1 MSEIIYKK
9 VKTAYDENTKRVA
22 SITYFIAILAG
33 FAFPIAG
40 IVSPQIAVHFGV
52 RVEHIVFIDAL
63 TLIGLIVGN
72 LTSGKLINKVGTKN
86 SLLISI
92 ALLLVA
98 QFGIAVQNNLYFYS
112 FLVLLSGFGMGLL
125 IPTTGFMIVAAF
137 SKYNRSNAK
146 LNIMNFFVGIGAFIG
161 SASAGYITH
170 YLSWRGVF
178 YTTSCIFLL
187 TMLRTLF
194 SNVKDSE
201 AITQN
206 ENLKKH
212 KRSNV
217 NPITLGVVFISLALI
232 LYVYCEY
239 IITYWFSPYM
249 QQTLNF
255 DVENVGVILGIFWLS
270 LAVGRLI
277 AGWIIVPRT
286 KDYIFIMY
294 SALFVLIS
302 FVLFI
307 VSTNMFAIYL
317 IVILLGLGCSG
328 IYPSLVGYGMKQ
340 SKHVSAITMSFIVT
354 CGSVGGAFSLIFSA
368 TVGSFL
374 PNIYPIYIGPVFCLL
389 IIILIIIN
397 RLKFRTEDTKPSI

>member
-1 MSEIIYKK
+1 MLKK
-9 VKTAYDENTKRVA
+9 EYSKEKVIYDENTKTVA
-22 SITYFIAILAG
+22 GITYFIAILAG

-40 IVSPQIAVHFGV
+40 VVSPQIAVHFGV

-72 LTSGKLINKVGTKN
+72 LTSCKLINKTGTKN

-92 ALLLVA
+92 VLLLIA

-178 YTTSCIFLL
+178 YTTSCIFLI
-187 TMLRTLF
+187 TLIRVF
-194 SNVKDSE
+194 LSNVKDSE
-201 AITQN
+201 NIEQN
-206 ENLKKH
+206 ENVNKA
-212 KRSNV
+212 NV
-217 NPITLGVVFISLALI
+217 SKFNSITLGVVFISFALI

-255 DVENVGVILGIFWLS
+255 DVENVGVILGIFWLA

-277 AGWIIVPRT
+277 AGWLIIPKT

-294 SALFVLIS
+294 SVLIVLIS
-302 FVLFI
+302 FILFI
-307 VSTNMFAIYL
+307 MSTNMLVIYL

-340 SKHVSAITMSFIVT
+340 SKHISAITMSFIVT

-374 PNIYPIYIGPVFCLL
+374 PKIYAIYIGPVFCLL
-389 IIILIIIN
+389 IIILVLIN
-397 RLKFRTEDTKPSI
+397 KSMYKVESK